1 MINLELNSISFLGYQ
16 INYEAAKETLSELST
31 SFSIPWS
38 SDKSRRSDSTSSILN
53 FPLTEENSFLT
64 ELSKVQKNSKSKS
77 THLYNIQNNNN
88 FSHVQNL
95 NVSESLS
102 IPIDYQIRRHSIGSA
117 ARKSHKHKIKKLL
130 SNQGSISP
138 NTMPDIIRH
147 SSTNSSILSS
157 RPSDFSQDTD
167 SETNPLSDAEILES
181 VPIEPEVSSLLLKME
196 ELNKIIETDARSVI
210 SHKSVS
216 LSSELNTETN
226 SPTRSSSGSCRQN
239 SCHLDDEDNIDL
251 WTVWGNLVK
260 NWEYE
265 MKKRPNDVKD
275 LVRRG
280 IPQHFRT
287 ITWQLLS
294 KANSNNIHDIYTD
307 YLRQHSPYEKV
318 IMRDIPRTYPE
329 LKFFKEGGRGQPS
342 LFNVIKA
349 YSIHDKEVGYCQ
361 GSAFIVGQL
370 LLQMPEEEAFA
381 VFVRLME
388 DYRLREL
395 YKPTMTDLGLCM
407 FQLECMVQEQMPDLY
422 THFNNMGF
430 DTSMYA
436 SSWFLTLFTTS
447 LPLDLAN
454 RIMDFFL
461 VDGMDAIFRIAMAIL
476 QQARFDLLRL
486 DMEGMLKY
494 FQRDIKERYEN
505 DHDLLFTVACQITL
519 NAKKMKK
526 LEKEYMTKRSKEQE
540 EAIELRRLRT
550 ENRLL
555 RQRIDYLEQE
565 SSALADRLIRGQVD
579 LAQKAENCLNI
590 SHELNILRDI
600 NSNAHKKLEEA
611 FETIRELS
619 SRPKND
625 NITYVDTAIQV
636 DDTTMIE
643 HIHQLQQELI
653 ETHTKKNDLENA
665 IRECKLRLQEVEL
678 ANKRLREQPPDD
690 GIAGLQEELISVKMR
705 EAEASLSLKE
715 MRQRFSELEQQWAKY
730 VHARTFGAQ
739 ALAMQSF
746 DTLPKNDDDS
756 GVTNSPDTGSPSSHT
771 QSSTMSSSLSQ
782 QPTSA
787 RGRLANL
794 TAKLMGAGFGYS
806 NDEPNDSGM
815 SMKEMEDQLMGLR
828 IREADAVAELK
839 EMRQKVMELE
849 TQNHVCTNQLKRQD
863 EELKKLIAECESRKK
878 TEKESAEQLK
888 EEQRKGI
895 ELQSE
900 LKEKAVLQRLK
911 YNEALNSIAELK
923 QQIAHYES
931 MNAEKVA
938 CAQLRGTS
946 VCDMDDDSNTSH
958 KSFNLNCDGGSLAS
972 EEMSVL
978 IADVTIKIPEFIPDE
993 RKYLDSDE
1001 DIIEAEEK
1009 TRRPFRKNDNCKIE
1023 GNIGI
1028 TETNKFRVRE
1038 DENDTT
1044 DSGLNLSDN

>member
-1 MINLELNSISFLGYQ
+1 MLNLDFNSISILGYQ
-16 INYEAAKETLSELST
+16 INYETAKETLSELST
-31 SFSIPWS
+31 SLSIPWS

-64 ELSKVQKNSKSKS
+64 ELSKNQKNSKIKTSNY
-77 THLYNIQNNNN
+77 YNLLNNN

-95 NVSESLS
+95 NAIESLS

-130 SNQGSISP
+130 SAQGSVSP
-138 NTMPDIIRH
+138 NTMPEIIRH
-147 SSTNSSILSS
+147 SSTNSSIPSS
-157 RPSDFSQDTD
+157 RPSDFGQDTD
-167 SETNPLSDAEILES
+167 SETNPLSDAELAEP
-181 VPIEPEVSSLLLKME
+181 VTIEPEVSSLLLKME

-210 SHKSVS
+210 SHKSGS

-239 SCHLDDEDNIDL
+239 SCHLDDDDNIDL

-260 NWEYE
+260 NWDHE

-287 ITWQLLS
+287 ITWQLLC
-294 KANSNNIHDIYTD
+294 KANSNNLHDIYTD

-381 VFVRLME
+381 VFVKLME

-407 FQLECMVQEQMPDLY
+407 FQLECLVQDQMSDLY

-461 VDGMDAIFRIAMAIL
+461 VDGMEAIFRIAMAIL

-579 LAQKAENCLNI
+579 LAQKSENCLNI

-619 SRPKND
+619 SRPKNE
-625 NITYVDTAIQV
+625 NIICEDKSIQV

-653 ETHTKKNDLENA
+653 ETHTKKSELENC

-715 MRQRFSELEQQWAKY
+715 MRQRFAELEQQWAKY

-739 ALAMQSF
+739 ALAVQSF
-746 DTLPKNDDDS
+746 DVLPKNDDDS
-756 GVTNSPDTGSPSSHT
+756 GVTNSPEGVSPST
-771 QSSTMSSSLSQ
+771 NGQSSTPSNQ

-787 RGRLANL
+787 RARLANL

-806 NDEPNDSGM
+806 GEESNDTGM

-863 EELKKLIAECESRKK
+863 EELKKVLAECEHRKIN
-878 TEKESAEQLK
+878 EKESAEQLK
-888 EEQRKGI
+888 EEQRKSI
-895 ELQSE
+895 EVQSE
-900 LKEKAVLQRLK
+900 LKEKAVMQRLK
-911 YNEALNSIAELK
+911 YTEALNSIAELK

-931 MNAEKVA
+931 MNAEKMA

-946 VCDMDDDSNTSH
+946 VCDLDDDSNGSH
-958 KSFNLNCDGGSLAS
+958 KSYNCNGDAGSLAS
-972 EEMSVL
+972 EEMSAL
-978 IADVTIKIPEFIPDE
+978 ISDVTIKIPEFILNE
-993 RKYLDSDE
+993 KKYFDSDE
-1001 DIIEAEEK
+1001 DGTESEEK
-1009 TRRPFRKNDNCKIE
+1009 IRRPLRKTEICKVDC
-1023 GNIGI
+1023 NLTN